1 MIPIIVFALSFFAR
15 NDFTSEFTI
24 STVKEIQVFY
34 SPPRKRMTKNARA
47 QVRDATDIIA
57 PTHRIRIE
65 KICLPSNLCPRIS
78 RLTCTEMIS
87 PRGCFTKVRTM
98 TLMNVSFSAFFVRVG
113 PTFFFIIPEPI
124 LLLLVAKER
133 NERKTEETKLKL

>member
-1 MIPIIVFALSFFAR
+1 M
-15 NDFTSEFTI
+15 
-24 STVKEIQVFY
+24 
-34 SPPRKRMTKNARA
+34 RA

-98 TLMNVSFSAFFVRVG
+98 TLMYVSFSAFFVESVRLS
-113 PTFFFIIPEPI
+113 FIIPEPI
-124 LLLLVAKER
+124 LLL
-133 NERKTEETKLKL
+133 

>member
-98 TLMNVSFSAFFVRVG
+98 TLIKCFFLC
-113 PTFFFIIPEPI
+113 FFWSDFLSPYSCC
-124 LLLLVAKER
+124 LL
-133 NERKTEETKLKL
+133 RKKGTSEKQKRLN

>member
-87 PRGCFTKVRTM
+87 PRGCFTKVRTV
-98 TLMNVSFSAFFVRVG
+98 TLIKCFFLC
-113 PTFFFIIPEPI
+113 FFWSDFLSPYSCC
-124 LLLLVAKER
+124 LL
-133 NERKTEETKLKL
+133 RKKGTSEKQKRLN

>member
-1 MIPIIVFALSFFAR
+1 
-15 NDFTSEFTI
+15 
-24 STVKEIQVFY
+24 
-34 SPPRKRMTKNARA
+34 MTKNARA

-57 PTHRIRIE
+57 PTHRIRME

-98 TLMNVSFSAFFVRVG
+98 TLINVSLSAFFG
-113 PTFFFIIPEPI
+113 PTS
-124 LLLLVAKER
+124 
-133 NERKTEETKLKL
+133 